1 MFDLSLKKL
10 YDFDDIIQLID
21 ILGGE
26 VMKLE
31 LIDKVVKDSLEHGN
45 TIEGTPSF
53 TKEQMEL
60 LSQTIKAAFEEYHRQ
75 MEEK

>member
-1 MFDLSLKKL
+1 
-10 YDFDDIIQLID
+10 
-21 ILGGE
+21 
-26 VMKLE
+26 MKLE

-60 LSQTIKAAFEEYHRQ
+60 LSQTIKVAFEEYHRQ
-75 MEEK
+75 MEED